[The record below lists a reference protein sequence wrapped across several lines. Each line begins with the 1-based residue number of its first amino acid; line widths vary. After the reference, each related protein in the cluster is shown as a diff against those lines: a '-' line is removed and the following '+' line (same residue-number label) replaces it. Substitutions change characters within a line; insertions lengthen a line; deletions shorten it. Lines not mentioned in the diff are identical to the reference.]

1 MGQLFMD
8 AKKPPPVYP
17 GYRIPPSKTTFR
29 VSFVEIYNEDLID
42 LLVKGDFRPPVTI
55 REDARG
61 NIFWTG
67 VQEIVVS
74 SVEEVIQY
82 VFCRFLFLFGFNL
95 SFLCLFPCLFQA
107 CSVVLFAPRGIII
120 HILNIPLES
129 LLAFSG
135 SDLKTDRRI
144 PQR

>member
-1 MGQLFMD
+1 ME
-8 AKKPPPVYP
+8 AKRTPLVYP

-55 REDARG
+55 REDAKG

-82 VFCRFLFLFGFNL
+82 VLSVFVLFGFNL
-95 SFLCLFPCLFQA
+95 FFFCFPFLLCVMAVPLRPEVPLFIYSKFL
-107 CSVVLFAPRGIII
+107 
-120 HILNIPLES
+120 
-129 LLAFSG
+129 
-135 SDLKTDRRI
+135 
-144 PQR
+144 